1 MRFDDQG
8 LEIEELIAA
17 VARRHKALLSAD
29 DPIFMTVTLHE
40 LLLDRALK
48 KLAASVAASQ
58 DQLAAGTTQY
68 LAASQALG
76 ERLVTEATKH
86 LLGQLREAS
95 AAAGE
100 AVKAAAAAEIRNLQK
115 ASERGSVARQSAWW
129 AAALCLIAAA
139 ITATLAVV
147 FPLIDPK
154 PPACRPTH
162 QPELSA
168 AQQR

>member
-1 MRFDDQG
+1 MRFDDQR
-8 LEIEELIAA
+8 LEIEELIAT

-76 ERLVTEATKH
+76 ERLGNRGNQTSART
-86 LLGQLREAS
+86 AS
-95 AAAGE
+95 
-100 AVKAAAAAEIRNLQK
+100 
-115 ASERGSVARQSAWW
+115 
-129 AAALCLIAAA
+129 
-139 ITATLAVV
+139 
-147 FPLIDPK
+147 
-154 PPACRPTH
+154 
-162 QPELSA
+162 
-168 AQQR
+168 